1 MGRFVDA
8 IRCHILEKYMSSYMR
23 ERNIDALLVL
33 RNENKWAMTGKYL
46 NILVSQFYFLIFS
59 FLIFLSVSVIFVV
72 FPFLVADVEVKED
85 GVFIRLRKE
94 TVVCEDKDSSKESSS
109 DVSDPVVEKVPEI
122 GSEVT
127 VPLEAIPEDLIVESG
142 EAFSLERVD
151 NIPMEELFC
160 GSHGD
165 GSLAGSSDITSIS
178 LDTVLDLNL
187 AS

>member
-1 MGRFVDA
+1 M
-8 IRCHILEKYMSSYMR
+8 
-23 ERNIDALLVL
+23 
-33 RNENKWAMTGKYL
+33 
-46 NILVSQFYFLIFS
+46 
-59 FLIFLSVSVIFVV
+59 V

-94 TVVCEDKDSSKESSS
+94 TVVCEDNDSSKEVSS

-122 GSEVT
+122 GSEVA
-127 VPLEAIPEDLIVESG
+127 VPLEAIPEDLIFESG

-151 NIPMEELFC
+151 NIPMEELFS

-165 GSLAGSSDITSIS
+165 ESVTSSSDITSIS

>member
-1 MGRFVDA
+1 MVF
-8 IRCHILEKYMSSYMR
+8 
-23 ERNIDALLVL
+23 LV
-33 RNENKWAMTGKYL
+33 
-46 NILVSQFYFLIFS
+46 
-59 FLIFLSVSVIFVV
+59 
-72 FPFLVADVEVKED
+72 LVADVEVKED

-94 TVVCEDKDSSKESSS
+94 EVVCEDKDSSERVSST
-109 DVSDPVVEKVPEI
+109 DVLEPVVEEVPEI

-127 VPLEAIPEDLIVESG
+127 VPLETIPEDLIFESG
-142 EAFSLERVD
+142 EAISFEEVD

-165 GSLAGSSDITSIS
+165 GSLAGSSDITGIS

>member
-1 MGRFVDA
+1 MFSINFFG
-8 IRCHILEKYMSSYMR
+8 
-23 ERNIDALLVL
+23 
-33 RNENKWAMTGKYL
+33 
-46 NILVSQFYFLIFS
+46 LVSLWYFL
-59 FLIFLSVSVIFVV
+59 
-72 FPFLVADVEVKED
+72 LVADVEVKED

-94 TVVCEDKDSSKESSS
+94 TVVCEDKDSSKR
-109 DVSDPVVEKVPEI
+109 VSFSGVPEPVVEKVPECS

-127 VPLEAIPEDLIVESG
+127 VSLEDIPEDLNFDSG
-142 EAFSLERVD
+142 EPFSLEGVD

-165 GSLAGSSDITSIS
+165 GSAAGSSDITSIS